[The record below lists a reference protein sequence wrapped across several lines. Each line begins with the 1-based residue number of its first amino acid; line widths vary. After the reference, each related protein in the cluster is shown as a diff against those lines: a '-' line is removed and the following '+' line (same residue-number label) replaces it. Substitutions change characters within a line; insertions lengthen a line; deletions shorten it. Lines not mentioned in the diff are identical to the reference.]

1 MQELL
6 DRDNTND
13 PNASNRVE
21 QRPVPSQAQG
31 VSIAPWFELRE
42 AEYIRFRFAK
52 TKTSFERERAAIE
65 SQVKRLGPRAHSKR
79 LALLLRLRV
88 IAHALQEFERS
99 GLTPELENR
108 YRLEYRDRIQDAIRH
123 GIAVPPAIVAQRVE
137 FQRAWDGRARYE
149 KGRHTSF
156 ANKSIAVDLRLWE
169 TRGVKIK
176 LQNGDLM
183 RADIADEIERGLDE
197 IETAVGYSL
206 RDRLQATDVTIAHTQ
221 GKHPFMRGDAGGL
234 YSSADRTVTIGTRT
248 HAGRLIRSL
257 AHELLGHWL
266 DYEAGAKMQV
276 ETRVRKGKRYTSASA
291 LSEFSVTHKQSG
303 EDGPVRADGY
313 VIALAASTML
323 DRTLAEKIARQKDED
338 AGLEP
343 DDREIYRFVLGRGDY
358 YDRPREI
365 WARLCEMWAAHHMAQ
380 PIIAFESFEWYTQRA
395 AYWSAADF
403 EILEP
408 LVAQSLH
415 WRLERFGSVEMEQR
429 DAMQEAHADALR
441 EFGSR
446 LPL

>member
-6 DRDNTND
+6 ERDNAND
-13 PNASNRVE
+13 PKASNRVE
-21 QRPVPSQAQG
+21 QRPVPPPAQG
-31 VSIAPWFELRE
+31 VSVSQWFEMRE
-42 AEYIRFRFAK
+42 DEYIRFRFASAK
-52 TKTSFERERAAIE
+52 TNFERERAAIE
-65 SQVKRLGPRAHSKR
+65 NQMKRLGRRAHSKR
-79 LALLLRLRV
+79 LTFLLRLRV
-88 IAHALQEFERS
+88 IAHALQEFKQS
-99 GLTPELENR
+99 GLTPELENK
-108 YRLEYRDRIQDAIRH
+108 YRLEYRDRIQEAIRH
-123 GIAVPPAIVAQRVE
+123 SIAVPLAIVAQRVE

-176 LQNGDLM
+176 LQNGKAM
-183 RADIADEIERGLDE
+183 CADIADEIERGLEE
-197 IETAVGYSL
+197 IDTALGCSL

-234 YSSADRTVTIGTRT
+234 YSSADRTVTIGTHT

-266 DYEAGAKMQV
+266 DYEAGAMMQV
-276 ETRVRKGKRYTSASA
+276 ETRVRKGKHYVRASA
-291 LSEFSVTHKQSG
+291 LSEYGVAYGQSS
-303 EDGPVRADGY
+303 EDRAVREDGY

-323 DRTLAEKIARQKDED
+323 DRTLAEKIVRQKDED
-338 AGLEP
+338 VGLAP

-358 YDRPREI
+358 YYRPREI
-365 WARLCEMWAAHHMAQ
+365 WARLCEMWAARHFPQ
-380 PIIAFESFEWYTQRA
+380 PTIAFEPFEWYTQRA

-408 LVAQSLH
+408 LVAQALH
-415 WRLERFGSVEMEQR
+415 WRLAQFGSVEMEQR
-429 DAMQEAHADALR
+429 AAMQEAHDDAIR
-441 EFGSR
+441 ELGAR